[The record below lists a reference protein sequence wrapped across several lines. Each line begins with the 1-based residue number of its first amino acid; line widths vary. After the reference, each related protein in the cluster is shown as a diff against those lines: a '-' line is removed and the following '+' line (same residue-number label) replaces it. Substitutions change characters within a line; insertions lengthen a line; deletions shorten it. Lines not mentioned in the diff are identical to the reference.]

1 MNRKLTWAVL
11 VIGIALVAAPL
22 AMGLPGKSAAGQRMM
37 NGFEPIMQPEQVKTT
52 ADYYNYVFVPLG
64 KVTPMLSG
72 ANVAKFEGYMQ
83 GFSALAKLL
92 PPAAAEQA
100 APAFR
105 DFGSLMTT
113 MRKNVP
119 VFAQVPAGL
128 QHYKPLVTTMQA
140 NVENFK
146 QINSLPDFRLFTP
159 FFVVPGA
166 LLILIA
172 GFGLFGAKLQGWIT
186 VHRHIHPRPA

>member
-1 MNRKLTWAVL
+1 MNRKLLWAVL
-11 VIGIALVAAPL
+11 VIGLALVVAPF
-22 AMGLPGKSAAGQRMM
+22 AMGLPGKAAAGQRMM
-37 NGFEPIMQPEQVKTT
+37 NGFEPIMQPQQVKTT

-64 KVTPMLSG
+64 KLTPMLNGS
-72 ANVAKFEGYMQ
+72 NVARLQGYMQ

-92 PPAAAEQA
+92 PPAAARQA

-105 DFGSLMTT
+105 DFGGLMTT
-113 MRKNVP
+113 MQQNVP

-128 QHYKPLVTTMQA
+128 RHYKPLVTTMTA
-140 NVENFK
+140 NIDNFE

-166 LLILIA
+166 LLVLIA
-172 GFGLFGAKLQGWIT
+172 GFGLFGSRLHAWLD
-186 VHRHIHPRPA
+186 VHGHVHPRPA